1 MLKKI
6 TCLESNSLRKALE
19 IIDKNAK
26 GVCFVVDK
34 NNKLQGILTD
44 GDIRRA
50 LLKNAILDS
59 NVKDHMNEKFL
70 SLPIDSDIDLINM
83 HLQKKKYNII
93 PLCNKKGEVI
103 DFADRDHLRSIPI
116 LSPSLTGNELRYL
129 TDCVSTN
136 WISSKGKYVRKF
148 ENIFEKIHPNYYAVA
163 VSNGTT
169 ALHLALEA
177 LGVAA
182 GDEVIVPDLTFAA
195 TINAV
200 LYCNAEPVLCEIDKN
215 TWCIDAKSIK
225 SLISSKTKAIIPV
238 HLYGYPANMNEIL
251 EIANDKNLLVIED
264 CAEAI
269 GSKIENKRVGTYGDC
284 STFSFFGNK
293 TITTGEGGMVLFKNR
308 ESYEKGILLRDH
320 GMSKTKKYWHEI
332 VGFNYRMTNLQA
344 AVGVAQMERFEKI
357 IQTKQAIF
365 EFYDKNLAD
374 KEGILQMPLK
384 TANIFNSSWLYTL
397 ILDSRI
403 NRERLINEL
412 NQLGI
417 ESRPSF
423 CSLSEMPP
431 YKNLRKSLNLENSKF
446 LSKNGISLPCST
458 SLNKLQLKFIVQN
471 FSKVLKSNLK
481 INKNSNTG

>member
-6 TCLESNSLRKALE
+6 TCLESNTLRNAIE

-26 GVCFVVDK
+26 GVCFIVDE
-34 NNKLQGILTD
+34 NNKLKGILTD

-50 LLKNAILDS
+50 LLKNAELRS
-59 NVKDHMNEKFL
+59 NVKDHMNKQFL
-70 SLPIDSDIDLINM
+70 SLPIDSDIDLVNKY
-83 HLQKKKYNII
+83 LQKKKYNII
-93 PLCNKKGEVI
+93 PLCNIKGEVV
-103 DFADRDHLRSIPI
+103 DFADRDHVRSIPI
-116 LSPSLTGNELRYL
+116 LSPSLIGNELRYL
-129 TDCVSTN
+129 TDCISTN
-136 WISSKGKYVRKF
+136 WISSKGKYVKKF
-148 ENIFEKIHPNYYAVA
+148 ENIFEELHPNYYAIA

-177 LGVAA
+177 LGIGS
-182 GDEVIVPDLTFAA
+182 GDEVIVPNLTFAA

-215 TWCIDAKSIK
+215 TWCIDENSIS

-238 HLYGYPANMNEIL
+238 HLYGYPANMNVISK
-251 EIANDKNLLVIED
+251 IANDKNLFVIED

-269 GSKIENKRVGTYGDC
+269 GTKVGNKRVGTYGDC

-293 TITTGEGGMVLFKNR
+293 TITTGEGGMVLFKNK
-308 ESYEKGILLRDH
+308 ENYEKGILLRDH

-357 IQTKQAIF
+357 VQKKQEIF
-365 EFYDKNLAD
+365 KFYNKNLVNL
-374 KEGILQMPLK
+374 EGIFKLPL
-384 TANIFNSSWLYTL
+384 NSEGIFNSSWLYTL
-397 ILDSRI
+397 ILEPII
-403 NRERLINEL
+403 NRENLINEL

-417 ESRPSF
+417 ECRPAF

-431 YKNLRKSLNLENSKF
+431 YKHFKKSSNFENCNM
-446 LSKNGISLPCST
+446 LSKKGISLPCST
-458 SLNKLQLKFIVQN
+458 SLNKIQLKFIVKA
-471 FSKVLKSNLK
+471 FSKVLKNNLK
-481 INKNSNTG
+481 KI